1 MSQKWRVLRIVL
13 FCSDVR
19 VIWALVHEIAVIFSN
34 YWITPFFSLPLWR
47 ISQRSIPDKL
57 FLTAK
62 KIAVNILLLYFT
74 QLFHGM
80 NNKVIALLVVCI
92 AVVAAAGCM
101 GLPTGS
107 STSLQDT
114 SANGNSIRYPSDANM
129 AYTGSPATM
138 PVPTQ
143 ALSLSGSGTSII
155 ETKIIKT
162 ASLTLEVKDIPGAV
176 ETLKSIA
183 AQKGGYLSS
192 TNVQKGYNDR
202 LTGSVVIRI
211 PQTEFENAL
220 IGVKAIGTVKSIS
233 TQGQDVTE
241 EYVDLQAQITS
252 YQNQLAQYNAIM
264 KQSTKIEDIIKVQEQ
279 IDLVQTELNRLEG
292 RLKYLNSRIDLSTI
306 TVSLQEPEP
315 VGGESGHNFISTI
328 NEGIAGFFGMID
340 AIIIIFL
347 ALLPLIILG
356 GIGYGIYRWRKG
368 NKPAVVPAEL
378 TEKK

>member
-1 MSQKWRVLRIVL
+1 M
-13 FCSDVR
+13 
-19 VIWALVHEIAVIFSN
+19 N
-34 YWITPFFSLPLWR
+34 Y
-47 ISQRSIPDKL
+47 
-57 FLTAK
+57 
-62 KIAVNILLLYFT
+62 
-74 QLFHGM
+74 
-80 NNKVIALLVVCI
+80 KVIALLVVCI
-92 AVVAAAGCM
+92 AVVATAGCT
-101 GLPTGS
+101 GFSSGS
-107 STSLQDT
+107 SSSAQDT
-114 SANGNSIRYPSDANM
+114 PVYDNGVRYSSEAKMSYGSSAPSM
-129 AYTGSPATM
+129 PVATM
-138 PVPTQ
+138 APTQ
-143 ALSLSGSGTSII
+143 SGSGTSVI

-176 ETLKSIA
+176 DALKNIA

-192 TNVQKGYNDR
+192 TNIQKGYNNR

-211 PQTEFENAL
+211 PQAEFENAL
-220 IGVKAIGTVKSIS
+220 SGVEAIGTVKSIS

-241 EYVDLQAQITS
+241 EYVDVQAQITS

-279 IDLVQTELNRLEG
+279 IDRVQTELNRLEG

-315 VGGESGHNFISTI
+315 VGGDTGHDFISVI
-328 NEGIAGFFGMID
+328 NEGIAAFLGMID

-356 GIGYGIYRWRKG
+356 GIGYGIYRWKKG
-368 NKPAVVPAEL
+368 KKPAPVPAEP